1 MFSRVGTSEG
11 EDTGVA
17 LLLRRNIYSIYLKS
31 YLFNPTSALRVDQ
44 IDCQSDFSISK
55 DDALNRF
62 YRTLICPLRR
72 STLPHVPGTTVLN
85 VGRSCRRLLS
95 PVAYSTYEV

>member
-17 LLLRRNIYSIYLKS
+17 LLLRRNICSIYLKS
-31 YLFNPTSALRVDQ
+31 YPFNPTSALSIRVDQ
-44 IDCQSDFSISK
+44 IDFQSDFSISK

-62 YRTLICPLRR
+62 YKP
-72 STLPHVPGTTVLN
+72 
-85 VGRSCRRLLS
+85 
-95 PVAYSTYEV
+95 